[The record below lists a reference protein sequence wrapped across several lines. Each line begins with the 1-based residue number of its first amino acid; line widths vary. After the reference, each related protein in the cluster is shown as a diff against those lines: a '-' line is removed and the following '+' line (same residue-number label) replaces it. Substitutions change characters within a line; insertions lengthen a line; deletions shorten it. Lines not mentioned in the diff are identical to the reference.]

1 MLNFEE
7 NELKYQRLGPTNEA
21 DISQYEEIL
30 NFSFNDN
37 NIFNIGIIG
46 GYGSGKTS
54 LINSYLKQKNKKYMT
69 ISLLIDDYN
78 FNNKDEDKNEEEL
91 QKHIRK
97 RILNNLLVQIDSKKI
112 WKTKFKIIRKLDKKT
127 IIIIYINIFLFI
139 LYIILK
145 LKYLICLLA
154 LLFPFLILNIKKIL
168 NYLEFNKIKIRDYSF
183 ENNEKDDENYFDK
196 IF

>member
-7 NELKYQRLGPTNEA
+7 NELKYQNLGPINEA

-78 FNNKDEDKNEEEL
+78 LNNKDKNKEEL

-97 RILNNLLVQIDSKKI
+97 
-112 WKTKFKIIRKLDKKT
+112 
-127 IIIIYINIFLFI
+127 
-139 LYIILK
+139 
-145 LKYLICLLA
+145 KY
-154 LLFPFLILNIKKIL
+154 
-168 NYLEFNKIKIRDYSF
+168 
-183 ENNEKDDENYFDK
+183 
-196 IF
+196 